1 MFVSDLSTLDVSF
14 EVALARLA
22 ALTGS
27 GALTPCL
34 GRRLRRRH
42 LVQCATAGPIR
53 FRDLITRPTLA
64 VLAVRWET
72 GDHDGEPFPVLDADL
87 TLPPA
92 GPGAALLEMVGVY
105 RADPGE
111 DGHCRPAKPLGGFLD
126 RIAETITGVGAA
138 AG

>member
-1 MFVSDLSTLDVSF
+1 MFISDLATLDVSF
-14 EVALARLA
+14 EVALARF
-22 ALTGS
+22 
-27 GALTPCL
+27 
-34 GRRLRRRH
+34 
-42 LVQCATAGPIR
+42 R
-53 FRDLITRPTLA
+53 FRGLITRPGLA

-87 TLPPA
+87 TLTPA

-111 DGHCRPAKPLGGFLD
+111 DGHRRAAKPFGGFLD
-126 RIAETITGVGAA
+126 RIAETITRAGAA